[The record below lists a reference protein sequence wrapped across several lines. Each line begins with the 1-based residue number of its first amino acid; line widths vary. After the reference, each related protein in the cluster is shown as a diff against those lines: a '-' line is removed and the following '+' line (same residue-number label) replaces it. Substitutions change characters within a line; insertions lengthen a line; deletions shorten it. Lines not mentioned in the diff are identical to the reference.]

1 MKDKARM
8 QHRHSMP
15 NIADD
20 LANSGTPRSTK
31 RGKLGECQPLLWA
44 DEAEKGKSKSRK
56 GSRVQWDMEARG
68 ANQELSGL
76 CNGIVH
82 VSAIV
87 DGMGAVLPWLL
98 PGHYPTMGAV
108 LPWLL
113 PGHYPTNRAPDLYN
127 DFPPLVC
134 IAQTV

>member
-44 DEAEKGKSKSRK
+44 DEAEKPKAKSKIRK
-56 GSRVQWDMEARG
+56 GSRVQWDMEAPG

-98 PGHYPTMGAV
+98 PGHYPT
-108 LPWLL
+108 
-113 PGHYPTNRAPDLYN
+113 NRAPDLYN